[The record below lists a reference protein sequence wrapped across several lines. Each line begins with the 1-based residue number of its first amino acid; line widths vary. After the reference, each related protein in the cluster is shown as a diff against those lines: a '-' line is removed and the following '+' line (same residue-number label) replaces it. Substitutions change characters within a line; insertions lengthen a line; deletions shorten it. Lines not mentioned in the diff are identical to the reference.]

1 MANYIVRRIVY
12 MILLLLVLSFVS
24 FIIIQLPP
32 GDYLSTMVDNLR
44 SRGTLSPDEVV
55 DACLEMVGPIEVGEG
70 TRSELL
76 DQARDDGELRWDT
89 EEQAAESERRVG
101 VMMALIAASR
111 DFQFA

>member
-44 SRGTLSPDEVV
+44 NRGMTVDE
-55 DACLEMVGPIEVGEG
+55 EMILALK
-70 TRSELL
+70 TRYGL
-76 DQARDDGELRWDT
+76 DQPLMLQYLKWLGNTGFSRNPTPTTAARAITWLT
-89 EEQAAESERRVG
+89 AAANGACSARRV
-101 VMMALIAASR
+101 
-111 DFQFA
+111 